1 MMNDHTM
8 HNLDDR
14 HQSHDKHDGHNGTS
28 AATVHAD
35 HVEPSEHGGHGPI
48 PENTTTGRAPTAA
61 ESATDHSKRA
71 GHTLQTEGAGTA
83 DVPAKT
89 HTAHDMQ
96 AHSGAHAGH
105 GAQRTGSNSNSSDKP
120 SSEAHL
126 GHDTAI
132 TTSHDAHD
140 MQSAGVGKTV
150 HAAHGAPQQAAS
162 HAGHE
167 TGAGAQ
173 LDGSVRSSALSVNG
187 GHSGHVAQAATGG
200 HAAHGAHATLGAQG
214 GHAGHSEEMF
224 KRPFWIS
231 LILTLPVLFYSELFQ
246 ELFGYTAPQFPGSQY
261 LNLVLG
267 SIIYWYAGWVFLTGA
282 IDEMRRVTPG
292 MMTLVALA
300 ITTAY
305 GYSVATTF
313 ALVEGMPFYWELA
326 TLVTIMLLGHWMEMR
341 AVGSAQSALN
351 ELARLL
357 PDTAERIVG
366 DTTERVPVSE
376 LRAGDLVLVRPGSQ
390 VPADGLVDDG
400 RSQLNESM
408 MTGESK
414 PVDKAPG
421 SEVIAGTVNG
431 SGSLR
436 VRINRTGEQTMLAG
450 IMRLVQE
457 AQTSRT
463 RAQALADRAAYWLTI
478 VAVGVAAV
486 TLVAW
491 VLSRGFDDYTL
502 ERVVTTLVVAC
513 PHALGLAIPL
523 VISISTALSARNGIL
538 VRDRLALERARN
550 LNVVVF
556 DKTGTLTKGEQGL
569 VGMVTNGI
577 GEDEALAL
585 AAAVEGDSEH
595 IIARAVVEAAKE
607 RGVQIPA
614 ATDFQALPGRGV
626 QAAVGG
632 RSLQV
637 GGPQLLQQGSISPS
651 EALVRQ
657 AQEWGSRGQTVV
669 YLVEGAQLLAAFALA
684 DVIRPESREAVR
696 VLRAQ
701 GVRVAMLT
709 GDSEDVARWVA
720 GELEITEYFAQVLPE
735 HKSARIKEL
744 QRGGAQVAMV
754 GDGVNDAPALA
765 QADVGIAI
773 GAGTDVARASAGIV
787 LVRND
792 PRDVAR
798 IIALSRASYRKM
810 IQNLSWAVGY
820 NAIALPLAAGILAPV
835 GLVLPAAVGALLMS
849 LSTIIVALN
858 AQTLRRLNLREVGRL
873 SG

>member
-1 MMNDHTM
+1 MHTA
-8 HNLDDR
+8 
-14 HQSHDKHDGHNGTS
+14 S
-28 AATVHAD
+28 AGQTEHAAHHVSPEAAPHAD
-35 HVEPSEHGGHGPI
+35 H
-48 PENTTTGRAPTAA
+48 
-61 ESATDHSKRA
+61 
-71 GHTLQTEGAGTA
+71 GAGA
-83 DVPAKT
+83 
-89 HTAHDMQ
+89 
-96 AHSGAHAGH
+96 
-105 GAQRTGSNSNSSDKP
+105 
-120 SSEAHL
+120 
-126 GHDTAI
+126 
-132 TTSHDAHD
+132 
-140 MQSAGVGKTV
+140 
-150 HAAHGAPQQAAS
+150 
-162 HAGHE
+162 
-167 TGAGAQ
+167 GAGAQ
-173 LDGSVRSSALSVNG
+173 LDGSARIGAQSAHGAQDSHS
-187 GHSGHVAQAATGG
+187 GHSGQGAPAATAG
-200 HAAHGAHATLGAQG
+200 HTTHDAHASHASQASHASHGAHG

-246 ELFGYTAPQFPGSQY
+246 EIFGYTAPQFPGSEY

-267 SIIYWYAGWVFLTGA
+267 SIIYWYAGRVFLTGA
-282 IDEMRRVTPG
+282 IDELRQVTPG

-313 ALVEGMPFYWELA
+313 GLVEGMPFYWELA

-351 ELARLL
+351 ELAKLL

-376 LRAGDLVLVRPGSQ
+376 LRTGDLILVRPGSQ
-390 VPADGLVDDG
+390 VPADGLVEEG
-400 RSQLNESM
+400 QSQLNESM

-414 PVDKAPG
+414 PVSKAPG

-491 VLSRGFDDYTL
+491 ILARGFDDYTL

-569 VGMVTNGI
+569 VGMVTEGI
-577 GEDEALAL
+577 GEDEALSQ

-595 IIARAVVEAAKE
+595 IIARAIVEAARE
-607 RGVQIPA
+607 RGAQVPA
-614 ATDFQALPGRGV
+614 AVDFQALPGRGV
-626 QAAVGG
+626 QAEVGG
-632 RSLQV
+632 RLLQV
-637 GGPQLLQQGSISPS
+637 GGPQLLKQGGISPS

-657 AQEWGSRGQTVV
+657 AQEWGSRGQSVV
-669 YLVEGAQLLAAFALA
+669 YLVEGAQLRAAFALA
-684 DVIRPESREAVR
+684 DVIRPESREAIR

-720 GELEITEYFAQVLPE
+720 GELGITEYFAQVLPE

-744 QRGGAQVAMV
+744 QRGGEQVAMV

-810 IQNLSWAVGY
+810 VQNLSWAVGY
-820 NAIALPLAAGILAPV
+820 NAIALPLAAGVLAPI

-849 LSTIIVALN
+849 LSTIIVAIN